1 MENYSIVEYSSIY
14 KNDWDKFVE
23 IGEINSFLFK
33 RDFIEYHKNRFIDN
47 SLIIYLDEKI
57 IAIFPANLDENKS
70 INSHLGLSYGGILFE
85 PKTTLEKRKQVFFVV
100 LKYLY
105 ERKINEINLKQIP
118 LFFLDQIYNTKIL
131 EIIDAKLIRSDIHS
145 YIPKLSYCKPNND
158 RFKYIR
164 KASRKN
170 FKIVQSNHFDIF
182 WDKLLIPNL
191 KNRHN
196 VSPVHSIE
204 EIILLSKNFPEN
216 IIFTGC
222 YQNDILRAG
231 NVIFLNDDIA
241 HTQYISGDEN
251 RKDGS
256 LDFLMHQTIL
266 KFNKTKKFSFG
277 SSSEKNGTK
286 VNKGLLYWKDS
297 FKSLRS
303 SQNFYNIKTINYKN
317 LSKKIK

>member
-1 MENYSIVEYSSIY
+1 MENYSIVDYSSTY

-23 IGEINSFLFK
+23 ICEINSFLFK
-33 RDFIEYHKNRFIDN
+33 RNFIEYHKNRFVDN
-47 SLIIYLDEKI
+47 SLLIYLNDKI
-57 IAIFPANLDENKS
+57 IAILPANLDANKS
-70 INSHLGLSYGGILFE
+70 LHSHQGLSYGGILFE
-85 PKTTLEKRKQVFFVV
+85 PKTTLEQREQVFFVV
-100 LKYLY
+100 LKNLN

-118 LFFLDQIYNTKIL
+118 LFFLDEIHNTKIL
-131 EIIDAKLIRSDIHS
+131 EIIDAKLISSDIHS

-170 FKIVQSNHFDIF
+170 FKIVQTNQFDIF

-222 YQNDILRAG
+222 YQNDNLRAG

-303 SQNFYNIKTINYKN
+303 YQNFYNIKTINYKN
-317 LSKKIK
+317 LLNKIK